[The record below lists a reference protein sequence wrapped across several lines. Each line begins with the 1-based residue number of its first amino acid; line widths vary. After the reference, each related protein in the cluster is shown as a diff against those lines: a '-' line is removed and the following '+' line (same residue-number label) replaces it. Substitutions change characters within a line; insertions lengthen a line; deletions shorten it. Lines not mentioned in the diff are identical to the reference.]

1 MSVIIQKMEKTKEKS
16 KINFAQKKNRSMLAS
31 FIIGGIV
38 FVIFIFPL
46 YWMIVTALKTQVE
59 IFSIPTPLWPKD
71 LTLDAF
77 KDQLSASGDT
87 LRGFKNSMIIACGA
101 TFISTVLA
109 IPAAFGLAR
118 FKFKARKWLILFF
131 LITQMLPSTLV
142 LTSLYIMFAKMKILN
157 TYLAPI
163 LADATLGIP
172 FSIIILRTYF
182 VSIPKELDEAANID
196 GCNHLQSFLKIM
208 LPIAKPGVV
217 VAAVFSFVYAWGDL
231 IYGITFI
238 TNPNMRPITSSIYNY
253 VQQYQTLWNSTMAFG
268 MIAISP
274 VVLIFIFMQKYIVSG
289 LTNGAVKA

>member
-1 MSVIIQKMEKTKEKS
+1 MKRERRNQIILFIMGAG
-16 KINFAQKKNRSMLAS
+16 IFAVLL
-31 FIIGGIV
+31 
-38 FVIFIFPL
+38 FPL
-46 YWMIVTALKTQVE
+46 YWMVVTALKTQTE
-59 IFSIPTPLWPKD
+59 IFSIPTPLWPKE
-71 LTLDAF
+71 LYLEAF
-77 KDQLSASGDT
+77 REQFSLSGDT
-87 LRGFKNSMIIACGA
+87 LRGFKNSAVIAVGA
-101 TFISTVLA
+101 TVISTILA
-109 IPAAFGLAR
+109 IPAAYGLAR
-118 FKFKARKWLILFF
+118 FRFKAKKGLILFF

-142 LTSLYIMFAKMKILN
+142 LTPLYIMFSKLGLLN

-182 VSIPKELDEAANID
+182 ISIPKELDEAANID
-196 GCNHLQSFLKIM
+196 GCGHIQSFLRIM

-238 TNPNMRPITSSIYNY
+238 TNPNKRPITSSIYNY

-268 MIAISP
+268 IIAILP

>member
-1 MSVIIQKMEKTKEKS
+1 MKKERRTNA
-16 KINFAQKKNRSMLAS
+16 IL
-31 FIIGGIV
+31 
-38 FVIFIFPL
+38 FVVGLCISAVLIFPL
-46 YWMIVTALKTQVE
+46 YWMVVTALKTQTD
-59 IFSIPTPLWPKD
+59 IFAIPTPLWPKN
-71 LTLDAF
+71 LYLDAF
-77 KDQLSASGDT
+77 KEQLSLSGDT
-87 LRGFKNSMIIACGA
+87 LRGFKNSAIIAVGA
-101 TFISTVLA
+101 TAISTILA
-109 IPAAFGLAR
+109 IPAAYGLAR
-118 FKFKARKWLILFF
+118 FRFKAKKGLILFF

-142 LTSLYIMFAKMKILN
+142 LTPLYIMFSKMGLLN
-157 TYLAPI
+157 TYVAPM

-182 VSIPKELDEAANID
+182 ISIPKELDEAANID
-196 GCNHLQSFLKIM
+196 GCGHIKSFFMIM

-268 MIAISP
+268 IIAISP
-274 VVLIFIFMQKYIVSG
+274 VILIFIFMQKYIVSG

>member
-1 MSVIIQKMEKTKEKS
+1 MKKESRS
-16 KINFAQKKNRSMLAS
+16 KLVS
-31 FIIGGIV
+31 FLVGGLV
-38 FVIFIFPL
+38 FLVFIFPL
-46 YWMIVTALKTQVE
+46 YWMVVTALKTQVE
-59 IFSIPTPLWPKD
+59 IFSIHTPLWPEN
-71 LTLDAF
+71 LTFDAF
-77 KDQLSASGDT
+77 AKQLSSSGDT
-87 LRGFKNSMIIACGA
+87 LRGFKNSLIISCGA
-101 TFISTVLA
+101 TVIATVLA
-109 IPAAFGLAR
+109 IPAAYGLAR
-118 FKFKARKWLILFF
+118 FRFGARRGLVLFF

-142 LTSLYIMFAKMKILN
+142 LTSLYIMFSKMHLLN
-157 TYLAPI
+157 TYWAPI

-182 VSIPKELDEAANID
+182 VSIPKELDEAAKID
-196 GCNHLQSFLKIM
+196 GCGHVSAFTKIM
-208 LPIAKPGVV
+208 LPIAKPGIV

-268 MIAISP
+268 IIAITP

>member
-1 MSVIIQKMEKTKEKS
+1 MKKESRS
-16 KINFAQKKNRSMLAS
+16 KLIS
-31 FIIGGIV
+31 FLVGGIV
-38 FVIFIFPL
+38 FLVFIFPL

-59 IFSIPTPLWPKD
+59 IFSIPTPLWPEN
-71 LTLDAF
+71 LTVEAF
-77 KDQLSASGDT
+77 AKQLSASGDT
-87 LRGFKNSMIIACGA
+87 LRGFKNSLIISCGA
-101 TFISTVLA
+101 TAIATVLA
-109 IPAAFGLAR
+109 IPAAYGLAR
-118 FKFKARKWLILFF
+118 FRFGARKGLVLFF

-142 LTSLYIMFAKMKILN
+142 LTSLYIMFSKMRLLN
-157 TYLAPI
+157 TYWAPI

-182 VSIPKELDEAANID
+182 VSIPKELDEAAKID
-196 GCNHLQSFLKIM
+196 GCGHVSAFTKIM
-208 LPIAKPGVV
+208 LPIAKPGIV

-268 MIAISP
+268 IIAISP

>member
-1 MSVIIQKMEKTKEKS
+1 MKKESRS
-16 KINFAQKKNRSMLAS
+16 KLVS
-31 FIIGGIV
+31 FLVGGLV
-38 FVIFIFPL
+38 FLVFIFPL
-46 YWMIVTALKTQVE
+46 YWMVVTALKTQVE
-59 IFSIPTPLWPKD
+59 IFSIPTPLWPKN

-77 KDQLSASGDT
+77 AKQLSSSGDT
-87 LRGFKNSMIIACGA
+87 LRGFKNSLIISCGA
-101 TFISTVLA
+101 TVIATVLA
-109 IPAAFGLAR
+109 IPAAYGLAR
-118 FKFKARKWLILFF
+118 FRFGARRGLVLFF

-142 LTSLYIMFAKMKILN
+142 LTSLYIMFSKMHLLN
-157 TYLAPI
+157 TYWAPI

-182 VSIPKELDEAANID
+182 VSIPKELDEAAKID
-196 GCNHLQSFLKIM
+196 GCGHVSAFTKIM
-208 LPIAKPGVV
+208 LPIAKPGIV

-238 TNPNMRPITSSIYNY
+238 TPPNMRPITSSIYNY

-268 MIAISP
+268 IIAITP

>member
-1 MSVIIQKMEKTKEKS
+1 MKKESRS
-16 KINFAQKKNRSMLAS
+16 KLVS
-31 FIIGGIV
+31 FLVGGLV
-38 FVIFIFPL
+38 FLVFIFPL
-46 YWMIVTALKTQVE
+46 YWMVVTALKTQVE
-59 IFSIPTPLWPKD
+59 IFSIPTPLWPEN
-71 LTLDAF
+71 LTFDAF
-77 KDQLSASGDT
+77 AKQLSSSGDT
-87 LRGFKNSMIIACGA
+87 LRGFKNSLIISCGA
-101 TFISTVLA
+101 TVIATVLA
-109 IPAAFGLAR
+109 IPAAYGLAR
-118 FKFKARKWLILFF
+118 FLFGARRGLVLFF

-142 LTSLYIMFAKMKILN
+142 LTSLYIMFSKMHLLN
-157 TYLAPI
+157 TYWAPI

-182 VSIPKELDEAANID
+182 VSIPKELDEAAKID
-196 GCNHLQSFLKIM
+196 GCGHVSAFTKIM
-208 LPIAKPGVV
+208 LPIAKPGIV

-268 MIAISP
+268 IIAITP

>member
-1 MSVIIQKMEKTKEKS
+1 MKKESRS
-16 KINFAQKKNRSMLAS
+16 KLVS
-31 FIIGGIV
+31 FLVGGLV
-38 FVIFIFPL
+38 FLVFIFPL
-46 YWMIVTALKTQVE
+46 YWMVVTALKTQVE
-59 IFSIPTPLWPKD
+59 IFSIPTPLWPKN

-77 KDQLSASGDT
+77 AKQLSSSGDT
-87 LRGFKNSMIIACGA
+87 LRGFKNSLIISCGA
-101 TFISTVLA
+101 TAIATVLA
-109 IPAAFGLAR
+109 IPAAYGLAR
-118 FKFKARKWLILFF
+118 FRFGARRGLVLFF

-142 LTSLYIMFAKMKILN
+142 LTSLYIMFSKMHLLN
-157 TYLAPI
+157 TYWAPI

-182 VSIPKELDEAANID
+182 VSIPKELDEAAKID
-196 GCNHLQSFLKIM
+196 GCGHVSAFTKIM
-208 LPIAKPGVV
+208 LPIAKPGIV

-268 MIAISP
+268 IIAITP

>member
-1 MSVIIQKMEKTKEKS
+1 MKKESRS
-16 KINFAQKKNRSMLAS
+16 KLVS
-31 FIIGGIV
+31 FLVGGLV
-38 FVIFIFPL
+38 FLVFIFPL
-46 YWMIVTALKTQVE
+46 YWMVVTALKTQVE
-59 IFSIPTPLWPKD
+59 IFSIPTPLWPEN
-71 LTLDAF
+71 LTFDAF
-77 KDQLSASGDT
+77 AKQLSSSGDT
-87 LRGFKNSMIIACGA
+87 LRGFKNSLIISCGA
-101 TFISTVLA
+101 TVIATVLA
-109 IPAAFGLAR
+109 IPAAYGLAR
-118 FKFKARKWLILFF
+118 FRFGARRGLVLFF

-142 LTSLYIMFAKMKILN
+142 LTSLYIMFSKMHLLN
-157 TYLAPI
+157 TYWAPI

-182 VSIPKELDEAANID
+182 VSIPKELDEAAKID
-196 GCNHLQSFLKIM
+196 GCGHVSAFTKIM
-208 LPIAKPGVV
+208 MPIAKPGIV

-268 MIAISP
+268 IIAITP

>member
-1 MSVIIQKMEKTKEKS
+1 M
-16 KINFAQKKNRSMLAS
+16 KKNNRSKVLLFLA
-31 FIIGGIV
+31 GGSG
-38 FVIFIFPL
+38 FLIFIFPL
-46 YWMIVTALKTQVE
+46 YWMLVTALKTQVE
-59 IFSIPTPLWPKD
+59 IFSIPTPLWPEN
-71 LTLDAF
+71 LTFDAF
-77 KDQLSASGDT
+77 TKQLSTSGDT
-87 LRGFKNSMIIACGA
+87 LRGFKNSLIISCGA
-101 TFISTVLA
+101 TVISTVLA
-109 IPAAFGLAR
+109 IPASYGLAR
-118 FKFKARKWLILFF
+118 FRFGARKALVLFF

-142 LTSLYIMFAKMKILN
+142 LTSLYIMFSKLGLLN

-182 VSIPKELDEAANID
+182 VSIPKELDEAAKID
-196 GCNHLQSFLKIM
+196 GCSHLSAFVKIM
-208 LPIAKPGVV
+208 LPIAKPGIV

-268 MIAISP
+268 IIAITP

>member
-1 MSVIIQKMEKTKEKS
+1 MKKDS
-16 KINFAQKKNRSMLAS
+16 KGNLIS
-31 FIIGGIV
+31 FLVGGIV
-38 FVIFIFPL
+38 FLIFIFPL

-59 IFSIPTPLWPKD
+59 IFSIPTPLWPKN
-71 LTLDAF
+71 LTFDAF
-77 KDQLSASGDT
+77 AKQLSTSGDT
-87 LRGFKNSMIIACGA
+87 LRGFKNSLIISCGA
-101 TFISTVLA
+101 TVISTVLS
-109 IPAAFGLAR
+109 IPASYGLAR
-118 FKFKARKWLILFF
+118 FRFSARKALVLFF

-142 LTSLYIMFAKMKILN
+142 LTSLYIMFSKLGLLN
-157 TYLAPI
+157 TYWAPI
-163 LADATLGIP
+163 MADATLGIP

-182 VSIPKELDEAANID
+182 VSIPKELDEAAKID
-196 GCNHLQSFLKIM
+196 GCGHLTAFVKIM
-208 LPIAKPGVV
+208 LPIAKPGIV

-268 MIAISP
+268 IIAITP

>member
-1 MSVIIQKMEKTKEKS
+1 MKKEKR
-16 KINFAQKKNRSMLAS
+16 NRIFLVIVGAL
-31 FIIGGIV
+31 V

-46 YWMIVTALKTQVE
+46 YWMLVTALKTQVE
-59 IFSIPTPLWPKD
+59 IFEIPTPLWPRN

-77 KDQLSASGDT
+77 ADQLSSSSDT
-87 LRGFKNSMIIACGA
+87 LRGFNNSAIISVGAMII
-101 TFISTVLA
+101 STILA
-109 IPAAFGLAR
+109 IPAAYGLAR
-118 FKFKARKWLILFF
+118 FKFKGRKIMILLF

-142 LTSLYIMFAKMKILN
+142 LTSLYIMFSRLGLLN
-157 TYLAPI
+157 SYIAPM

-172 FSIIILRTYF
+172 FSVIILRTYF
-182 VSIPKELDEAANID
+182 LSIPKELDEAAKID
-196 GCNHLQSFLKIM
+196 GCGHLQAFIKVM

-238 TNPNMRPITSSIYNY
+238 TDPNMRPITSSIYNY

-268 MIAISP
+268 IIAILP
-274 VVLIFIFMQKYIVSG
+274 VILIFIFMQKYIVSG

>member
-1 MSVIIQKMEKTKEKS
+1 MKKESRS
-16 KINFAQKKNRSMLAS
+16 KLVS
-31 FIIGGIV
+31 FLVGGLV
-38 FVIFIFPL
+38 FLVFIFPL
-46 YWMIVTALKTQVE
+46 YWMVVTALKTQVE
-59 IFSIPTPLWPKD
+59 IFSIPTPLWPKN

-77 KDQLSASGDT
+77 AKQLSSSGDT
-87 LRGFKNSMIIACGA
+87 VRGFKNSLIISCGA
-101 TFISTVLA
+101 TAIATVLA
-109 IPAAFGLAR
+109 IPAAYGLAR
-118 FKFKARKWLILFF
+118 FRFGARRGLVLFF

-142 LTSLYIMFAKMKILN
+142 LTSLYIMFSKMHLLN
-157 TYLAPI
+157 TYWAPI

-182 VSIPKELDEAANID
+182 VSIPKELDEAAKID
-196 GCNHLQSFLKIM
+196 GCGHVSAFTKIM
-208 LPIAKPGVV
+208 LPIAKPGIV

-268 MIAISP
+268 IIAITP

>member
-1 MSVIIQKMEKTKEKS
+1 MKKESRS
-16 KINFAQKKNRSMLAS
+16 KLVS
-31 FIIGGIV
+31 FLVGGLV
-38 FVIFIFPL
+38 FLVFIFPL
-46 YWMIVTALKTQVE
+46 YWMVVTALKTQVE
-59 IFSIPTPLWPKD
+59 IFSIPTPLCPEN
-71 LTLDAF
+71 LTFDAF
-77 KDQLSASGDT
+77 AKQLSSSGDT
-87 LRGFKNSMIIACGA
+87 LRGFKNSLIISCGA
-101 TFISTVLA
+101 TIIATVLA
-109 IPAAFGLAR
+109 IPAAYGLAR
-118 FKFKARKWLILFF
+118 FRFGARRGLVLFF

-142 LTSLYIMFAKMKILN
+142 LTSLYIMFSKMHLLN
-157 TYLAPI
+157 TYWAPI

-182 VSIPKELDEAANID
+182 VSIPKELDEAAKID
-196 GCNHLQSFLKIM
+196 GCGHVSAFTKIM
-208 LPIAKPGVV
+208 LPIAKPGIV

-268 MIAISP
+268 IIAITP

>member
-1 MSVIIQKMEKTKEKS
+1 M
-16 KINFAQKKNRSMLAS
+16 KKNNRSKVLLFLA
-31 FIIGGIV
+31 GGIV
-38 FVIFIFPL
+38 FLIFIFPL
-46 YWMIVTALKTQVE
+46 YWMLVTALKTQVE
-59 IFSIPTPLWPKD
+59 IFSIPTPLWPEN
-71 LTLDAF
+71 LTFDAF
-77 KDQLSASGDT
+77 AKQLSASGDT
-87 LRGFKNSMIIACGA
+87 LRGFKNSLIISCGE
-101 TFISTVLA
+101 TVISTVLA
-109 IPAAFGLAR
+109 IPASYGLAR
-118 FKFKARKWLILFF
+118 FRFGARKALVLFF

-142 LTSLYIMFAKMKILN
+142 LTSLYIMFSKLGLLN
-157 TYLAPI
+157 TYMAPI

-182 VSIPKELDEAANID
+182 VSIPKELDEAAKID
-196 GCNHLQSFLKIM
+196 GCSHLSAFVKIM
-208 LPIAKPGVV
+208 LPIAKPGIV

-268 MIAISP
+268 IIAITP